1 MLIRIGNRI
10 KYIIHKQGR
19 TVAGRA
25 CNGTTMLIHLN
36 VMCGWFS
43 LIYEINVIGTLTYD
57 GLSK

>member
-36 VMCGWFS
+36 VGGF
-43 LIYEINVIGTLTYD
+43 
-57 GLSK
+57 LSSTK